1 MIVSFQELRRRLV
14 VAPDVLYMR
23 FNKMCDVRGR
33 HYTRLTSATRKKNCR
48 KFWGRWAY
56 IRSCGEGMYTVTS
69 ERGDNRQNVV
79 CEIYH

>member
-33 HYTRLTSATRKKNCR
+33 HYTRLTSATRKKNAANS
-48 KFWGRWAY
+48 GDVGH
-56 IRSCGEGMYTVTS
+56 ISVLV
-69 ERGDNRQNVV
+69 ERGCTR
-79 CEIYH
+79 